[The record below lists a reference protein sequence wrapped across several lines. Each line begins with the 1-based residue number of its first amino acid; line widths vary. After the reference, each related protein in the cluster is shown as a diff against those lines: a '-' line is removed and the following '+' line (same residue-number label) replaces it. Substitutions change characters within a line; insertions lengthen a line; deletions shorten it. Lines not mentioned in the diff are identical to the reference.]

1 MDDSTTDKP
10 LPGDEDAQT
19 SRAEAETAPETQE
32 AAGEVARP
40 RRRRRARRVGIVALV
55 SLVLVAAVLGVAV
68 LVLAGRPLTAPDW
81 VRLKVEDQVN
91 RQLSGVQVGLG
102 QVTVVVEDLW
112 HPRVQLSDIDISDAE
127 GRRLLTLADVEGLV
141 PDAVLDGLFAFT
153 LVRNPWDRI
162 VSYYHWLQGQ
172 RFDHPAV
179 GLAQSLAFDAFV
191 LHPQTRASFRA
202 TPAAHYMRRS
212 DGREQCKAYVRL
224 EHLAEDMAPVAF
236 HLGFMPAVERINTS
250 ERDADY
256 RRYYTEQTAE
266 AVAEACAE
274 DIARFGY
281 CFDTRQGP

>member
-1 MDDSTTDKP
+1 MILSPGRGYVFVHIPKTGGTALSLALEARAMRDD
-10 LPGDEDAQT
+10 LLIGDTPKA
-19 SRAEAETAPETQE
+19 
-32 AAGEVARP
+32 
-40 RRRRRARRVGIVALV
+40 RRRRGR
-55 SLVLVAAVLGVAV
+55 
-68 LVLAGRPLTAPDW
+68 LAGAQTRG
-81 VRLKVEDQVN
+81 RLWK
-91 RQLSGVQVGLG
+91 
-102 QVTVVVEDLW
+102 
-112 HPRVQLSDIDISDAE
+112 HA
-127 GRRLLTLADVEGLV
+127 TLADVEGLV

-191 LHPQTRASFRA
+191 LHPQTQASFRA